1 MRQRTVDL
9 ALVLEGPTLARTGLA
24 ILAHEALPHPLLQ
37 LVEELHPREVAR
49 ARFQALW
56 AERDQ
61 DPPHPEAIARHFRDQ
76 LAAAFAQLGQL
87 EPPYAL
93 IMDADRPPR

>member
-9 ALVLEGPTLARTGLA
+9 AIILEGATLARTGLA

-49 ARFQALW
+49 ARFHALW
-56 AERDQ
+56 TARDE
-61 DPPHPEAIARHFRDQ
+61 DPPDPESIARHFRDR
-76 LAAAFAQLGQL
+76 LAATFQARGQL
-87 EPPYAL
+87 SPPYAL
-93 IMDADRPPR
+93 VIDADHAR